1 MKTTYTIDLDEA
13 KDALN
18 KEELQI
24 FSVLLNKIQDHT
36 SDFSD
41 GYEDE
46 SEDEFRKRCG
56 LPPLH
61 YFNVFL
67 INGQEKQLNSTVAA
81 TDEAETATAWC
92 KENNLEGAL
101 LYSEPK
107 DLWLYEGA
115 KVCVEKIE

>member
-36 SDFSD
+36 LDFSG

-46 SEDEFRKRCG
+46 HEFRKRCG

-61 YFNVFL
+61 NFNVFL

-81 TDEAETATAWC
+81 TDEADAATAWC
-92 KENNLEGAL
+92 KENNLEGDL
-101 LYSEPK
+101 LYSEPREI
-107 DLWLYEGA
+107 WLYEGI
-115 KVCVEKIE
+115 KLCVERLNK